1 MKEFLVYTGLRLA
14 LFAGSLAIILGIWT
28 VLADDGG
35 VPIIWA
41 IVLAFVVSGV
51 ASYFLL
57 NAHRE
62 RFARVVS
69 ARAERATARFDERRA
84 AEDLEDSESAGPA
97 GAAEADDPARGEAR
111 ADAGD
116 AALPPED
123 RRP

>member
-14 LFAGSLAIILGIWT
+14 LFVGSLAIIVGIWT
-28 VLADDGG
+28 VAAPDGV
-35 VPIIWA
+35 VPIVWA
-41 IVLAFVVSGV
+41 VVLAFVVSGV

-84 AEDLEDSESAGPA
+84 AEDVEDDSTSAGTEPS
-97 GAAEADDPARGEAR
+97 DEAR
-111 ADAGD
+111 ADVGD
-116 AALPPED
+116 AAQPPED